1 MGDDMGSILELEHLI
16 DCKAIT
22 TFLKTYNCVGGV
34 IVSVLATSVI
44 DRAFKSRSNLAA
56 EP

>member
-1 MGDDMGSILELEHLI
+1 M
-16 DCKAIT
+16 

-34 IVSVLATSVI
+34 IASVLATSVI

-56 EP
+56 EL